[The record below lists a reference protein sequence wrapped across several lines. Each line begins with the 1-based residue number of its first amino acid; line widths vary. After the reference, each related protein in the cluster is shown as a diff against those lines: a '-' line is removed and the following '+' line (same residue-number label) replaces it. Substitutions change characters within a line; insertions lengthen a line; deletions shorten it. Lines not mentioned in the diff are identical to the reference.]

1 MAETAG
7 TGAWLTLLLGA
18 VFFAVDAFIIAYL
31 GYAYRGKTLF
41 EYARLLAGKT
51 MACLIAIIYM
61 MYFFVLLTFIIRF
74 SADIIKDEILFKT
87 PVWATM
93 LLLLTISLYG
103 ASKGLT
109 NIGRII
115 EYLGLIIL
123 IIGFVLHFMCFSQ
136 GNILNIM
143 PMFDPSVK
151 NLYFEALPGT
161 IFCFLGFEIITIIP
175 FSKRNSSTV
184 LWTAIISIFVLCIFF
199 IMIVESCYAILSVED
214 IINYTHPL
222 IVAIRRLDIAILQ
235 FAKRLDLFFIMIW
248 LAAIFCSVSII
259 SFTTAEYTKKLVPK
273 LKGNRILIAIGTL
286 AFIAG
291 LLLPNAEEV
300 SKLFIR
306 FVTYFG
312 LIPAFAI
319 PLILLIIHIF
329 RPKNDVKKDRKL
341 KI

>member
-1 MAETAG
+1 
-7 TGAWLTLLLGA
+7 
-18 VFFAVDAFIIAYL
+18 
-31 GYAYRGKTLF
+31 
-41 EYARLLAGKT
+41 
-51 MACLIAIIYM
+51 
-61 MYFFVLLTFIIRF
+61 
-74 SADIIKDEILFKT
+74 
-87 PVWATM
+87 
-93 LLLLTISLYG
+93 
-103 ASKGLT
+103 
-109 NIGRII
+109 
-115 EYLGLIIL
+115 
-123 IIGFVLHFMCFSQ
+123 
-136 GNILNIM
+136 
-143 PMFDPSVK
+143 
-151 NLYFEALPGT
+151 
-161 IFCFLGFEIITIIP
+161 
-175 FSKRNSSTV
+175 
-184 LWTAIISIFVLCIFF
+184 
-199 IMIVESCYAILSVED
+199 
-214 IINYTHPL
+214 
-222 IVAIRRLDIAILQ
+222 
-235 FAKRLDLFFIMIW
+235 MIW